1 MAVLTS
7 TYNLSTQR
15 RAFRWLAPECHSP
28 LWTCASSTYER
39 KHRPFSLVRPPSFK
53 QQERWT
59 VSRAHYFKRLI
70 LSRSAHNGEACSVND
85 GKCLIGK
92 GQADC
97 PS

>member
-1 MAVLTS
+1 VPTLVKAGDL
-7 TYNLSTQR
+7 
-15 RAFRWLAPECHSP
+15 LAIQD
-28 LWTCASSTYER
+28 
-39 KHRPFSLVRPPSFK
+39 RPVK